1 MDGALMKKV
10 FVDGQS
16 GTTGLVINE
25 RLSKYDNIEILKI
38 DDDKRKDP
46 VEKKKFLNEADIVF
60 LCLPDQAARESVA
73 LIENETTKVIDA
85 STAHRT
91 DEDWAYGIP
100 ELSDQH
106 RDSIRN
112 SNRIANPGCHASAFA
127 IAVYPL
133 VSAGIIPSDYPL
145 AVHTLTGYSGGGK
158 GLIEKYENDSKNNP
172 YHRGPRHYA
181 LNLNHKHLPEMMKQ
195 SGLTKAP
202 IFSPIV
208 CNYYKGLV
216 ANISLRTDLMSK
228 KMTGQALQQFY
239 ADYYKDAYFVRAN
252 PFNTDDNLF
261 DSGFDVSGS
270 NDTNYADLFVF
281 ANDEEGVITIMSRID
296 NLGKGASGAAIQ
308 NMNILLGLD
317 EWTNLL

>member
-1 MDGALMKKV
+1 MVKI

-25 RLSKYDNIEILKI
+25 RLSKYDNLEILKI
-38 DDDKRKDP
+38 DEDKRKDP
-46 VEKKKFLNEADIVF
+46 QEKKKFLNEADIVF
-60 LCLPDQAARESVA
+60 LCLPDTAAKESVA
-73 LIENETTKVIDA
+73 LIENDRTKVIDA

-91 DEDWAYGIP
+91 DDEWAYGIP
-100 ELSDQH
+100 ELSEEH
-106 RDSIRN
+106 RARIKN

-127 IAVYPL
+127 LAIYPL
-133 VSAGIIPSDYPL
+133 IKEGVIAPDYPL

-158 GLIEKYENDSKNNP
+158 GLIAKYEDQSADNP

-195 SGLTKAP
+195 SGLSMQP
-202 IFSPIV
+202 VFSPIV
-208 CNYYKGLV
+208 CNFYKGLV
-216 ANISLRTDLMSK
+216 ANIPLRADLMLK
-228 KMTGQALQQFY
+228 KMTGHELQQFY
-239 ADYYKDAYFVRAN
+239 ADYYKNAYFVRVN
-252 PFNTDDNLF
+252 PFDSEENLF
-261 DSGFDVSGS
+261 DGAFDVSGS

-281 ANDEEGVITIMSRID
+281 SNDEEGTLTIMSRID

-308 NMNILLGLD
+308 NMNIILGLD